1 MAGKKSNVPE
11 KSIDTGELVDL
22 AKKALEARSKA
33 AEFTTQEKATSEQIA
48 QKAEHERR
56 EELIR
61 DNYIGMIRV
70 TGENQTPIRVE
81 FRLDN
86 GALDVT
92 EEANLD
98 ALYKGSRPVL
108 FKREKIVT
116 EITDPLA
123 LIQGL
128 IDDGKNP
135 FDFLELKVRDG
146 MDHVIVESKNVTSA
160 EAFLPTEGFLNTI
173 EGIKSSL
180 SDDAKTFTKN
190 YLETALKP
198 RVVLGTTKG
207 KA

>member
-1 MAGKKSNVPE
+1 MASKKSNVPE
-11 KSIDTGELVDL
+11 KSIDTGELVEL
-22 AKKALEARSKA
+22 AMKALTARSKA
-33 AEFTTQEKATSEQIA
+33 AEYTTQEKAASEEIGK
-48 QKAEHERR
+48 KAEHERR
-56 EELIR
+56 EEINR
-61 DNYIGMIRV
+61 GNYIGMIRV
-70 TGENQTPIRVE
+70 TGDKQTPIRIE

-123 LIQGL
+123 LIQEL
-128 IDDGKNP
+128 IAEGKNP

-146 MDHVIVESKNVTSA
+146 MDHAVVDSKNLTTA
-160 EAFLPTEGFLNTI
+160 EAFLPTEGFLTTI

-198 RVVLGTTKG
+198 RVVLGTKG